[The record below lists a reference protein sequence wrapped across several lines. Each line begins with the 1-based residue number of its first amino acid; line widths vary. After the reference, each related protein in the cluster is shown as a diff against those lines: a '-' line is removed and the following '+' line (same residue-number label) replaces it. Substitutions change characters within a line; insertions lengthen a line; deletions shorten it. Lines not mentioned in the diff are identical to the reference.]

1 MPTKED
7 FEAAAEKL
15 STAAQQVGDLTAA
28 AEGAGAAD
36 ILRGGSLGRQVPDRI
51 AAAAE
56 SAASCKTDILDVETL
71 CLERAGIIADY
82 EVELAAYDMEY
93 FHYENR
99 RYYYWM
105 AYDDWVYSDGMSP
118 HPGSPPSPPV
128 KPVAPPAW
136 ADVRRP

>member
-1 MPTKED
+1 MPTKAD

-51 AAAAE
+51 AACAE
-56 SAASCKTDILDVETL
+56 SAASCQVNILEVEAT
-71 CLERAGIIADY
+71 CRERAGIIAEY
-82 EVELAAYDMEY
+82 EAELELYDVAYSQYESQMYSYWRAYDNWFY
-93 FHYENR
+93 NPDI
-99 RYYYWM
+99 YW
-105 AYDDWVYSDGMSP
+105 
-118 HPGSPPSPPV
+118 HPGSPPAPPN
-128 KPVAPPAW
+128 KPPPPPAW